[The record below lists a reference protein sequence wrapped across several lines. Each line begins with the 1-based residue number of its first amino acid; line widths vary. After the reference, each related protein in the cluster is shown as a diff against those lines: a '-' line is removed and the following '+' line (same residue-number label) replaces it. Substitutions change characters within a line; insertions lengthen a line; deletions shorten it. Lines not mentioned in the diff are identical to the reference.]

1 VRGQTRVP
9 DHDVA
14 GRPAE
19 PARPRD
25 DDWNEANQSYLTAAL
40 EELTARLAGT
50 DSADA
55 VRKREKVAAGMAAPP
70 ALQSITQGFGLSS
83 FEREVLLLC
92 AGVEL
97 DSRVARACAQAHGD
111 PGRPF
116 ATFSLTMTALPD
128 AHWSAIA
135 PASALRRWH
144 LIGLTQPALPTTSPL
159 RVDERVLHALA
170 GVSYL
175 DPQVECVAEP
185 LPAAVQLPA
194 GLREAAGRL
203 RDQWALAGVPVRLSG
218 PRPADLR
225 VVTAAA
231 ASELAG
237 AEAWALRTGELPVTA
252 ADRDLLARLCE
263 RESVLAGRCW
273 LVEIDDPLSESG
285 RAAIAIARRLKAPV
299 AIACQIP
306 VDLGDVTSVTV
317 EVSAASPMELREAWH
332 RALGP
337 EAAGPGAWAD
347 RLAGQ
352 FALGIAD
359 VDAVAAQ
366 LAAYRIAGARNG
378 ETAAQRAW
386 AACRSRARPA
396 LDGLA
401 QRVEVRAGWDELV
414 LPDEQLKLLRDM
426 VAHVRYRMRVFED
439 WGFSARTA
447 RGSGVAALFSGP
459 SGTGKTFAAE
469 VLAHDLD
476 LDLYR
481 VDLSQVVSKYIGET
495 EKNLRRIFD
504 AAESGGVVLL
514 FDEADALFGKR
525 SEVKDSHDRYA
536 NIEVSYLLQRMESY
550 RGLAILTTNLRESI
564 DTAFLRRLRF
574 IVSFP
579 FPDAAGRA
587 DLWRRVF
594 PPGLPADTL
603 VPEKLARLV
612 VSGGT
617 IRNIALGAAFHAA
630 AQDRAVT
637 MADVLAA
644 TRTECAKLGKPLTDA
659 EVAGWTT
666 T

>member
-1 VRGQTRVP
+1 MRAP
-9 DHDVA
+9 DHDA
-14 GRPAE
+14 SGRAAE
-19 PARPRD
+19 SARAR
-25 DDWNEANQSYLTAAL
+25 DDWNEANQTYLTAAL
-40 EELTARLAGT
+40 EELIARLAGT

-55 VRKREKVAAGMAAPP
+55 ARKREQAAAGMVAPP
-70 ALQSITQGFGLSS
+70 ALQSIAQGFGLSS

-97 DSRVARACAQAHGD
+97 DSRVAQACAQAHGD

-144 LIGLTQPALPTTSPL
+144 LIGLTHPELPTTSPL
-159 RVDERVLHALA
+159 RVDERVLHALV
-170 GVSYL
+170 GISYL
-175 DPQVECVAEP
+175 DPQVECVADP
-185 LPAAVQLPA
+185 LPAACQLPA
-194 GLREAAGRL
+194 GLREAVGRL
-203 RDQWALAGVPVRLSG
+203 RDQWAMAGVPVRLSG
-218 PRPADLR
+218 ARPADLR
-225 VVTAAA
+225 AVTAAA
-231 ASELAG
+231 ANDLAG
-237 AEAWALRTGELPVTA
+237 AEGWALRTGELPVNA

-263 RESVLAGRCW
+263 RESVLTGRCW
-273 LVEIDDPLSESG
+273 LLEIDDPLSESG
-285 RAAIAIARRLKAPV
+285 RAAIAVARRLKAPV
-299 AIACQIP
+299 AIACQTP
-306 VDLGDVTSVTV
+306 VDLGEVASVAV
-317 EVSAASPMELREAWH
+317 EVPAASPAELREAWH

-337 EAAGPGAWAD
+337 EVTGPGAWAD

-359 VDAVAAQ
+359 IDAVAAQ
-366 LAAYRIAGARNG
+366 LAAYRVAGARDG
-378 ETAAQRAW
+378 DMASAAGQRAW

-401 QRVEVRAGWDELV
+401 QRVEVQAGWDELV
-414 LPDEQLKLLRDM
+414 LPGEQLKLLRAM
-426 VAHVRYRMRVFED
+426 VSHVRYRMRVFED

-447 RGSGVAALFSGP
+447 RGSGVAALFSGA

-476 LDLYR
+476 LDLYQ

-564 DTAFLRRLRF
+564 DPAFLRRLRF

-594 PPGLPADTL
+594 PDELPADAL

-630 AQDRAVT
+630 AQDRAVA

-666 T
+666 